1 MMPSQEL
8 LGTVYKFEFQFVDVP
23 DLWLTIDIS
32 VGDSL
37 EAIKTGLVKNRP
49 ISKIKLFAINTDD
62 DSIAFVYDVVAA
74 KQGNTPW
81 TLQLN

>member
-1 MMPSQEL
+1 MISQEL
-8 LGTVYKFEFQFVDVP
+8 LGTIYKFEFQFVDVP